1 MLKRKAYGHLEDW
14 KKSRTVQGLLIGGAR
29 QVGKTTL
36 VREFARE
43 HYENVAEVNFHE
55 NKSAVETIG
64 KAADSRDLFLR
75 ISALSRTEIV
85 SSRLNFNGHPFFDFK
100 IKVFKAVNLAGIIC

>member
-85 SSRLNFNGHPFFDFK
+85 PGKTL
-100 IKVFKAVNLAGIIC
+100 VFLDEIQECSDVLTQRDRKSVV